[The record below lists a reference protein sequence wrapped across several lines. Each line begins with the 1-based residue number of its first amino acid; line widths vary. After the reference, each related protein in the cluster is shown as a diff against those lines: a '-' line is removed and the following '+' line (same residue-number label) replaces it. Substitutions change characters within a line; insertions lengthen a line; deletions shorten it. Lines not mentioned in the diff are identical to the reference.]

1 MPCAKSGEPIEKQRS
16 SDRETE
22 LSKRYPIWCFGIS
35 LAMGLAILPCTVH
48 AAPGKTA
55 KPQTAKGQTAPN
67 KRDEAIKL
75 YNQHDY
81 AGAIDLL
88 NQHLATYSQDYSAI
102 YYLALCYQMTGRFSL
117 ATNYYKQVETLA
129 PNSNFGAYA
138 RQILAKLTP
147 AGSTGV
153 GPKESSGS
161 STSSSSSTNSR
172 FRSAY
177 DRPLEAGLP
186 DECDLRCE
194 KDSHGRVWVDVS
206 INGKGMKMIFDTG
219 APGIFVG
226 KNQLDQAGVS
236 LGNLGKPDGQTGGS
250 SSDASIDIWKRPL
263 KVRVGQLERNLSV
276 EISENNPTDALLGQ
290 EFFRGYDY
298 TIDAGAGRIHLKK
311 KGAAGSAIRN
321 AYSVPFKFREAG
333 NRVVVDIEINGRKN
347 PVMFDTG
354 NTASV
359 LSFHSEEQ
367 ARKYG
372 ITVPADAPTAT
383 TRGVSGSGTSKIVNV
398 GRIKLG
404 PIDRANL
411 DVYVRNGTNT
421 DVELPLLGQP
431 FWQDYQYTIDMQTKQ
446 VHFVRR

>member
-1 MPCAKSGEPIEKQRS
+1 MPCAKSGEPTEKLQS
-16 SDRETE
+16 SDLVMRFANAG
-22 LSKRYPIWCFGIS
+22 ICFVV
-35 LAMGLAILPCTVH
+35 GLALVQESVVAE
-48 AAPGKTA
+48 AAP
-55 KPQTAKGQTAPN
+55 AKGTRPQAAKSQAAIN

-81 AGAIDLL
+81 AGAITLL
-88 NQHLATYSQDYSAI
+88 DQHLAAYSQDYSAL
-102 YYLALCYQMTGRFSL
+102 YYLALCYQMTGRFNI
-117 ATNYYKQVETLA
+117 AANYYKQVETLA
-129 PNSNFGAYA
+129 PNSNVGVYA
-138 RQILAKLTP
+138 KQILAKLTP

-153 GPKESSGS
+153 GPKESSS
-161 STSSSSSTNSR
+161 ASSSSGAAKSS
-172 FRSAY
+172 SAY

-194 KDSHGRVWVDVS
+194 KDSNGRVWLDVS
-206 INGKGMKMIFDTG
+206 INGKSMRMIFDTG
-219 APGIFVG
+219 APGVFVG
-226 KNQLDQAGVS
+226 KNQLDQAGIS
-236 LGNLGKPDGQTGGS
+236 LGNLGKPDGQTSGS
-250 SSDASIDIWKRPL
+250 SSDAAIDIWKRPC
-263 KVRVGQLERNLSV
+263 KVRVGQLERNLPV
-276 EISENNPTDALLGQ
+276 EITENNPANALLGQ

-311 KGAAGSAIRN
+311 KGTAGSAIRN
-321 AYSVPFKFREAG
+321 AYSVPFNFKEAG
-333 NRVVVDIEINGRKN
+333 NRVIVEIEINGRKN

-411 DVYVRNGTNT
+411 DVYVRNGSNT